1 LKGKPPATVNDGGRR
16 LAEGHIVSIGA
27 TQPKLLHQIKCRML
41 PHAAQICGMQNCNT
55 NQPAKSSMHFIN
67 SNQLF
72 HA

>member
-41 PHAAQICGMQNCNT
+41 PHAVEICRVQDGNAS
-55 NQPAKSSMHFIN
+55 QPIKPTMYSVN
-67 SNQLF
+67 SYQLF
-72 HA
+72 RV